1 MVHAVWWWPVVVN
14 VTSMLAVIRNGQCYG
29 SILLVVVAETVIV
42 TAAIDGGLCY
52 RVIAS
57 RC

>member
-1 MVHAVWWWPVVVN
+1 MVVN